1 MKLIKTKNS
10 EYSIVTEI
18 KKVTIERLFENDQ
31 TFERKM
37 RIETEYGETLE
48 LILYADQK
56 EKLDFRIEHDAP
68 ADWLNEKY

>member
-18 KKVTIERLFENDQ
+18 KKVTIDRLFENDQ

-37 RIETEYGETLE
+37 RIETEYGETLD

-56 EKLDFRIEHDAP
+56 EKLDFRIEPDAP